1 MLNRELLAKI
11 RKLEIRTRRMVDQL
25 TGGAYRSVFK
35 GRGIEFSEVREYI
48 PGDDVRDIDWNVTA
62 RSGTAHI
69 KKYSEERELSVILA
83 VDISRSGFFG
93 TRGVE
98 KRTRMA
104 EVAALLALSAVRNHD
119 KAGLLLFSDRTE
131 LYLPPKSGRTHV
143 LRLVRELLAAEPQ
156 GRGTN
161 LSDAV
166 TSLTHSLKKR
176 AVVFLVSDFAAPVD
190 YEKELKMLSRRHD
203 TVLIR
208 VTDPLEHT
216 FPVGLPGLELCDA
229 ENGKRFTFSGWHKEE
244 KVNTVF
250 TKNKELVENL
260 ARRAKTD
267 LVDLSTA
274 DEDPVLPLMSF
285 FHKRRE
291 GGGR

>member
-93 TRGVE
+93 TAGVE

-104 EVAALLALSAVRNHD
+104 EVAALLAFSAVRNHD

-131 LYLPPKSGRTHV
+131 LYLPPFVPNQR
-143 LRLVRELLAAEPQ
+143 Q
-156 GRGTN
+156 
-161 LSDAV
+161 
-166 TSLTHSLKKR
+166 LT
-176 AVVFLVSDFAAPVD
+176 
-190 YEKELKMLSRRHD
+190 
-203 TVLIR
+203 
-208 VTDPLEHT
+208 
-216 FPVGLPGLELCDA
+216 
-229 ENGKRFTFSGWHKEE
+229 
-244 KVNTVF
+244 
-250 TKNKELVENL
+250 
-260 ARRAKTD
+260 
-267 LVDLSTA
+267 
-274 DEDPVLPLMSF
+274 
-285 FHKRRE
+285 
-291 GGGR
+291 

>member
-1 MLNRELLAKI
+1 MDANELIKKVRKI
-11 RKLEIRTRRMVDQL
+11 EIKTRGLSSNIFAGQYHS
-25 TGGAYRSVFK
+25 AFK
-35 GRGIEFSEVREYI
+35 GRGMAFSEVREYQY
-48 PGDDVRDIDWNVTA
+48 GDDVRDIDWNVTA

-93 TRGVE
+93 TAGVE

-131 LYLPPKSGRTHV
+131 LYLPPRSGRTHV

-156 GRGTN
+156 GRGTD
-161 LSDAV
+161 LPGAV
-166 TSLTHSLKKR
+166 TSLNHSLKKR
-176 AVVFLVSDFAAPVD
+176 SVVFLISDFAAPVN

-203 TVLIR
+203 TILIR

-216 FPVGLPGLELCDA
+216 FPAGLPGLVLTDA
-229 ENGKRFTFSGWHKEE
+229 ENGRSLTFSIRRKAD
-244 KVNTVF
+244 KVNAVF
-250 TKNKELVENL
+250 AADTGKVNDL

-267 LVDLSTA
+267 LIDLSTA
-274 DEDPVLPLMSF
+274 DADPVLPLMAF

-291 GGGR
+291 GGSR

>member
-93 TRGVE
+93 TQNVE

-131 LYLPPKSGRTHV
+131 LYLPPRSGRTHV
-143 LRLVRELLAAEPQ
+143 LRIVRELLAAEPQ
-156 GRGTN
+156 GRGTD
-161 LSDAV
+161 LPGAV
-166 TSLTHSLKKR
+166 SSLNHSLKKR
-176 AVVFLVSDFAAPVD
+176 SVVFLVSDFAAPVN

-208 VTDPLEHT
+208 VTDPLEHA
-216 FPVGLPGLELCDA
+216 FPANLPGLVLRDA
-229 ENGKRFTFSGWHKEE
+229 ENGRSLTFSGWHKQE
-244 KVNTVF
+244 KVNAVF
-250 TKNKELVENL
+250 TENLKLVDDL

-274 DEDPVLPLMSF
+274 DEDPVLPLMAF

-291 GGGR
+291 GGH